1 MADITDVFNALV
13 SKSAQVLYPQGTGS
27 PSSVGVPAIVYA
39 GWPTASTLDDDL
51 LKLSK
56 GLAAGKVHVSVFAS
70 DIERNTTRYL
80 RNWQTAIEA
89 VQTLTAVILG
99 QTITIGGT
107 VATPQNV
114 MAMVNRLPYVY
125 PVQAGNTLSSIAT
138 GLAALI
144 PGASSVGPVIT
155 VPSNAML
162 TAARVGA
169 AGTSVMEI
177 RRQERIM
184 MLTVWADSPAHRDAV
199 AQALDIALEDTAF
212 LTMPDQT
219 AARLLYRASHI
230 IDDKQKARLYRRD
243 LLYSVEY
250 ATTLVENDMQI
261 TQTQLGVS
269 AAVAGVE
276 PYTPVATIFD

>member
-1 MADITDVFNALV
+1 MADITDVSNALV
-13 SKSAQVLYPQGTGS
+13 SKSAQVLYPQGTS
-27 PSSVGVPAIVYA
+27 APSSAGVPAMVYA
-39 GWPTASTLDDDL
+39 GWPIAATLDEDL
-51 LKLSK
+51 LALSK
-56 GLAAGKVHVSVFAS
+56 GLSTGKVHVSVFTS

-80 RNWQTAIEA
+80 RDWKTAIEP
-89 VQTLTAVILG
+89 VQTLTAAISG
-99 QTITIGGT
+99 QAITIGGT

-114 MAMVNRLPYVY
+114 MAMVDRLPYVY
-125 PVQAGNTLSSIAT
+125 PVQAGNTLTSIAT

-144 PGASSVGPVIT
+144 PGASSVGPVVT
-155 VPSNAML
+155 VPDSSML

-184 MLTVWADSPAHRDAV
+184 MISIWADSPSHRDAV
-199 AQALDIALEDTAF
+199 AKALDIALADTAF
-212 LTMPDQT
+212 LAMPDHT

-230 IDDKQKARLYRRD
+230 IDDKQKVRLYRRD

-261 TQTQLGVS
+261 TQTQLDVS